1 MERRYAAALRSG
13 DRVDATFA
21 LRMKEMRAARTG
33 EAYLVL
39 ELADRSG
46 RIPGIMFRPTRDA
59 QDVPSGVVVS
69 VQGTVTEYR
78 GLTRV
83 SVESLRPATHYDAR
97 DIMPT
102 GTADQRE
109 LMGRLRALVRG
120 VAAPGLGAVLR
131 AAFGDVAFMSRFKEC
146 PASADTHHAYLGGLL
161 EHTVEVAALC
171 TRLAATRPEI
181 DRDLLVTSALL
192 HDVGVVEAV
201 RFETG
206 IDSTDAGRLLG
217 HAHLSASRVRAAVA
231 AVGERIPVEQ
241 GLALEHVVACH
252 HADADADADAGAGQ
266 ARAPRTLEALCLAH
280 ADRFDIET
288 ARFIETAA
296 CAGLVGEAWTDSA
309 NPFGRALRVPS
320 AAPAVGDSP
329 AGRDARRSA

>member
-1 MERRYAAALRSG
+1 MERRYAAALRPG

-21 LRMKEMRAARTG
+21 LRAKEMRAARTG
-33 EAYLVL
+33 EAYLVF

-46 RIPGIMFRPTRDA
+46 RMPGIMFRPTREA

-78 GLTRV
+78 GVTRV
-83 SVESLRPATHYDAR
+83 SVESLRPARHYDAR

-109 LMGRLRALVRG
+109 LLGRLRALVRG
-120 VAAPGLGAVLR
+120 VADPGLGAVLR

-146 PASADTHHAYLGGLL
+146 PASASGHHAYLGGLL
-161 EHTVEVAALC
+161 EHTVEVAGLC
-171 TRLAATRPEI
+171 TRLAATRPQI
-181 DRDLLVTSALL
+181 DRDLLVAGALL
-192 HDVGVVEAV
+192 HDIGVVDAV

-206 IDSTDAGRLLG
+206 VDSTDAGRLLG
-217 HAHLSASRVRAAVA
+217 HSHLSASMVRAAVA
-231 AVGERIPVEQ
+231 AAGDRIPAGR

-252 HADADADADAGAGQ
+252 HLDSAAGQ
-266 ARAPRTLEALCLAH
+266 APPALTLEALCLVH

-288 ARFIETAA
+288 AGFIEATAR
-296 CAGLVGEAWTDSA
+296 AGVVGETWTDSA
-309 NPFGRALRVPS
+309 NPFGRMLHVPS
-320 AAPAVGDSP
+320 AAPDTPVADARS
-329 AGRDARRSA
+329 DARRSA